1 MKLFKQLPAIIL
13 RWPITGRTKSIE
25 TTLIDIAIVKV
36 VGIDKATLLQDQ
48 IIDVVI
54 EVETMIVIGHL
65 LDKTMLF
72 IQEIAVKSEALEST
86 LPVKLPEVFTTMR
99 ILTTSI

>member
-1 MKLFKQLPAIIL
+1 MKLFKQLPVIIL
-13 RWPITGRTKSIE
+13 RWPITGTTKSIE

-48 IIDVVI
+48 IIDIVI
-54 EVETMIVIGHL
+54 EVETMTVIEHL

-72 IQEIAVKSEALEST
+72 IQEIAVKGEALEFT
-86 LPVKLPEVFTTMR
+86 LPVKHPEVITTMR